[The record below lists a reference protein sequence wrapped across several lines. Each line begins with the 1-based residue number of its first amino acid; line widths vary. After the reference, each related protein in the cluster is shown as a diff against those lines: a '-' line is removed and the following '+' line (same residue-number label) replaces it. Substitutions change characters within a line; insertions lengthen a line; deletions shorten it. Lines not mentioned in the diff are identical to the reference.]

1 MKHAK
6 YTTKDLQ
13 AKLLEFGLS
22 KAYAHQLSTGRRT
35 PSMKMAGRLMN
46 TYGLKPELWIELN
59 RKYEAT
65 K

>member
-6 YTTKDLQ
+6 HTTKDLQ

-35 PSMKMAGRLMN
+35 PSMKMAGQIMQK
-46 TYGLKPELWIELN
+46 TGIKPEVWIELN